1 MENNCLFL
9 PQNTR
14 RKMEKHPSLLP
25 WTQSFIM
32 KSKDSPTS
40 FSLFKQAKKRD
51 EIIQLLRKQREERIL
66 VRLIV
71 RHSDKSLGGAANSE
85 RFYSFILWILMP
97 MVQSLLYAGGGAGH
111 RHQIIWESLIN
122 QRYLQSVQLCWHGNG
137 ALVTGLIVACYK
149 AVRY

>member
-14 RKMEKHPSLLP
+14 RKMEKNPSLLP
-25 WTQSFIM
+25 WTQSFII
-32 KSKDSPTS
+32 KSKDSSTS

-71 RHSDKSLGGAANSE
+71 RHSNKSLGGGK
-85 RFYSFILWILMP
+85 F
-97 MVQSLLYAGGGAGH
+97 
-111 RHQIIWESLIN
+111 
-122 QRYLQSVQLCWHGNG
+122 
-137 ALVTGLIVACYK
+137 
-149 AVRY
+149 